1 MLHLQFKQV
10 EEYMA
15 WRKLPREMRNRISDY
30 YEHRYQGKIF
40 DEDTILIEL
49 SERLRLV
56 RDVEQMREKLISSSS
71 SSAPFRM

>member
-1 MLHLQFKQV
+1 
-10 EEYMA
+10 MA

-40 DEDTILIEL
+40 HEDSILVEL

-56 RDVEQMREKLISSSS
+56 CLFLILIEREFSID
-71 SSAPFRM
+71 

>member
-1 MLHLQFKQV
+1 
-10 EEYMA
+10 MA

-40 DEDTILIEL
+40 DEDSILTEL

-56 RDVEQMREKLISSSS
+56 CLFKFEI
-71 SSAPFRM
+71 